1 MLFFASNLFLFI
13 FIMSYPS
20 TIQDYFSAEF
30 LNPKFKMWRIRHL
43 EIHPHT
49 APIPEPSNISHKQQ
63 KL

>member
-1 MLFFASNLFLFI
+1 
-13 FIMSYPS
+13 MSYPS